1 MTDLLDQNLAFLSG
15 FNSDLVTRLRDHSD
29 SVSLSGV
36 GDVLFGEQLVLP
48 AAEQA
53 LLAAINTQLNKPNR
67 LRMVRIENPTAPLP
81 LPQLARQVV
90 DRHGGVVMAN
100 LPNLNS
106 HALGSQVASSAI
118 PRDLL
123 VLGSLMLLPIQTL
136 LDQPQPPV
144 QINSLTLVEADD
156 RQLLALLQWLDLQR
170 FVTRCR
176 ELGIGFNLIIE
187 SEPLQLQESLYSY
200 LTLSL
205 PLALHGLL
213 VLDSPLRHPSLEE
226 LRGWLFS
233 QSGVGYRFL
242 GTLGSTTDELN
253 QLMAAAWNALT
264 ERPARW
270 MHPPAG
276 GQACLDHT
284 AVVVGSGPSLDG
296 QLDWI
301 AQNRKQFSLI
311 AAGSAIGSLLRAGI
325 KPDAAVFLER
335 GAGLYDDLHALAC
348 EGHDL
353 SAIRLIASITTDPR
367 LRTLFGDVVL
377 FQRPASTALALF
389 PDRDSAALVHAGP
402 ESNNAAVDAAL
413 HLGFARLLLIGCDFA
428 AVDRRHPRSRQAAG
442 DTPRALDEPVR
453 GNKGRTVFSEPSL
466 LVARDAL
473 QASLRLFSQVQVR
486 RLGEGAEIPSAF
498 DTTPEQLVSDG
509 WLRPGDPWPV
519 IAAQCPP
526 FEASTHDLASVAA
539 EARSLLP
546 GHTTALLTALR
557 AEASQSWTMP
567 LHRLFAP
574 LFPQYPQPGTS
585 PGQLLVHRLYR
596 EILFFLLAPLQ
607 RVQPGS
613 PAWPQLVEELATAM
627 TYVEA
632 LFDAVLSW
640 VEQLTPAKVE
650 THDWEPGQIADELAA
665 IVEHSQLSSAAQS

>member
-1 MTDLLDQNLAFLSG
+1 MSDVLDRNLAFLQD
-15 FNSDLVTRLRDHSD
+15 FNPDLVTRLRRQSA
-29 SVSLSGV
+29 SVTLSEV

-48 AAEQA
+48 AVEQA
-53 LLAAINTQLNKPNR
+53 LLTAVNTQLNKPNR
-67 LRMVRIENPTAPLP
+67 LRMVRVENATDPLP
-81 LPQLARQVV
+81 PSQLARQIV

-106 HALGSQVASSAI
+106 RALGSQVAAAAV
-118 PRDLL
+118 PRDWL

-136 LDQPQPPV
+136 IDQPQPAVP
-144 QINSLTLVEADD
+144 INSLTLVEADE

-170 FVTRCR
+170 FVSRCR
-176 ELGIGFNLIIE
+176 EIGIGFHLIME

-200 LTLSL
+200 LTLSV

-270 MHPPAG
+270 IHPPEG

-296 QLDWI
+296 HLDWL
-301 AQNRKQFSLI
+301 AQNREQFSLI

-367 LRTLFGDVVL
+367 LRTLFGEVVL

-389 PDRDSAALVHAGP
+389 PDRNSAALVHAGP

-428 AVDRRHPRSRQAAG
+428 AVDRRHPRSQQAAG
-442 DTPRALDEPVR
+442 DTPRSLDEPVR
-453 GNKGRTVFSEPSL
+453 GNRGRTVFSEPSL

-473 QASLRLFSQVQVR
+473 QASLQLFSEVQVR
-486 RLGEGAEIPSAF
+486 RLGEGAVLPAALDSS
-498 DTTPEQLVSDG
+498 PEQLAVDG
-509 WLRPGDPWPV
+509 WLRPGDPWRV

-526 FEASTHDLASVAA
+526 FQASTHDLASVAA

-546 GHTTALLTALR
+546 GHATALLTALR
-557 AEASQSWTMP
+557 AEASHSWTMP

-613 PAWPQLVEELATAM
+613 SAWPQLVEELAAAM
-627 TYVEA
+627 TYVET

-640 VEQLTPAKVE
+640 VEQLTPAQVE
-650 THDWEPGQIADELAA
+650 ADLWEPGQIADELAA
-665 IVEHSQLSSAAQS
+665 IVERSQHSSASGS